1 MLNEKLSTISNVNSL
16 PASFRHT
23 IWANKQTNMLSL
35 TRMLDWMLMKLHAK
49 EVTISSAVPQSFF
62 KAFSENAL
70 TPLTISMCN
79 VFMVVF
85 FLVVLSAHL
94 FCLCIVSFMLLLPV
108 LLVLF
113 LLNVSLFI
121 CELVRILDC
130 TTAIALATKWRYF

>member
-1 MLNEKLSTISNVNSL
+1 M
-16 PASFRHT
+16 
-23 IWANKQTNMLSL
+23 
-35 TRMLDWMLMKLHAK
+35 DLHAK
-49 EVTISSAVPQSFF
+49 EVTISSAVPQSIF

-94 FCLCIVSFMLLLPV
+94 FCLCIMSFMLLLPV

-130 TTAIALATKWRYF
+130 TTAIALATK